1 MIQKAIFLVLSFAV
15 TSYAFAND
23 DNCDKCNKAASAA
36 FLVCLKDAKTE
47 SAKKECD
54 AKKEKQQKVCNF
66 SVCLK
71 KPF

>member
-1 MIQKAIFLVLSFAV
+1 MIQKAIFFALAIAL
-15 TSYAFAND
+15 TSYAFADD
-23 DNCDKCNKAASAA
+23 DNCEKCNKAASAA

-47 SAKKECD
+47 PAKKECD
-54 AKKEKQQKVCNF
+54 AKKEKQQNVCKF